1 MPLSLQEIIDARN
14 WMNQQWAGS
23 RPWQWNGDYRWGAN
37 EQADRTLMGMAQAHG
52 YNYNDIASLL
62 NYGNMGP
69 TDTNPIQQSWNQF
82 VGSRTGNDATNQYA
96 IDRGFI
102 DRVPTGPTWG
112 SQSYYSRDLDQRG
125 FNSPFVFSD
134 KTIDGTENG
143 PALTPAQKLAFL
155 RERLTT
161 ANRPGMQNRIQSQI
175 NRLSGIQPNHTRDVN
190 QPMTAQPL
198 LRNNNTDRQITPT
211 LNSTLNMV
219 NRNTTTN
226 TNGMTNPFGVN
237 NGIKGYSSQPGG
249 RNFGR
254 I

>member
-14 WMNQQWAGS
+14 WMNQQWAGP

-37 EQADRTLMGMAQAHG
+37 EQADRALMGMAQAHG

-82 VGSRTGNDATNQYA
+82 VGSRTGNAATNQYA

-102 DRVPTGPTWG
+102 DSNDLPMNASNW
-112 SQSYYSRDLDQRG
+112 SYDRALDQSG
-125 FNSPFVFSD
+125 FNSPFNFNSNVNPRA
-134 KTIDGTENG
+134 NG
-143 PALTPAQKLAFL
+143 RALTPEQKLNFL

-219 NRNTTTN
+219 NRNSTTN